1 MQLLKLR
8 MDSNI
13 VLVKSRLL
21 WWLSSKESA
30 CQYRRHIDMNS
41 TPGLGRSSGGEMETY
56 SSILAWEIQWTEEP
70 GKLVVL
76 GVAKEKDTA

>member
-1 MQLLKLR
+1 

-30 CQYRRHIDMNS
+30 FQYRRHIDMNS
-41 TPGLGRSSGGEMETY
+41 TPELGRSSGGEMETY